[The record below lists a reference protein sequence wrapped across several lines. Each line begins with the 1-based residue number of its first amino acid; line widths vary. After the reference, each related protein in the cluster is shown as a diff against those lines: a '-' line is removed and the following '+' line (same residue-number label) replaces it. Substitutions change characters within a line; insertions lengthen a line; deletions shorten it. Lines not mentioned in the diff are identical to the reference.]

1 MTYSKVRR
9 KTMPIPVEPA
19 VLAVALVQVNGT
31 CDVPVYIPW
40 ENCKLTYAYTVTTV
54 AEGNDGTVGIDLEL
68 DAADGSAIG
77 SIAIAQNAS
86 VGDIDE
92 IGTIT
97 EANAENLS
105 AIISDRD
112 AINIEI
118 TGTVSGGT
126 WEGMLYMYFE
136 PWEGE

>member
-1 MTYSKVRR
+1 MTYSKIRR

-19 VLAVALVQVNGT
+19 VLPVALVQVNGT
-31 CDVPVYIPW
+31 VDVLVYVPW
-40 ENCKLTYAYTVTTV
+40 ENCRLAYAYTVTTV
-54 AEGNDGTVGIDLEL
+54 AEGNDADVGIDLEL
-68 DAADGSAIG
+68 NAASGSAIG
-77 SIAIAQNAS
+77 TITVAQNAA

-92 IGTIT
+92 IASIT

-105 AIISDRD
+105 ATNSARD

>member
-1 MTYSKVRR
+1 MTYSKIRR

-19 VLAVALVQVNGT
+19 VLGVALVQVNGT
-31 CDVPVYIPW
+31 VDVPVYIPW
-40 ENCKLTYAYTVTTV
+40 ESCRLVYAYTVTTV
-54 AEGNDGTVGIDLEL
+54 AEGNDAAVGIDLEL
-68 DAADGSAIG
+68 NAASGSAIG
-77 SIAIAQNAS
+77 TITVTQNAA
-86 VGDIDE
+86 VGDLHE

-105 AIISDRD
+105 ALDSARD
-112 AINIEI
+112 AINAEI

-126 WEGMLYMYFE
+126 WQGMLYLYFE